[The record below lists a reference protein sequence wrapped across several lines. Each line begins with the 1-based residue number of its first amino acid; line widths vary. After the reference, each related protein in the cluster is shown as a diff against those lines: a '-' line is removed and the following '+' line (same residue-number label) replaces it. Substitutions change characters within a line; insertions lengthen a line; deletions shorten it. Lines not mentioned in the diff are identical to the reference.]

1 MSGRSRIRFVAA
13 ALLQVV
19 VMAAVVATLVY
30 LPVGVAV
37 ALALRAFGVSF
48 EAWLTLG
55 QGLHPSL
62 GLLVGWLFLFL
73 GSCGYA
79 AWLFPWSEEIFGGPA
94 RD

>member
-1 MSGRSRIRFVAA
+1 MI
-13 ALLQVV
+13 

-30 LPVGVAV
+30 LPVGIAV
-37 ALALRAFGVSF
+37 ALTLRAVGVSF

-55 QGLHPSL
+55 ELLHPAQGL
-62 GLLVGWLFLFL
+62 VVWWLFLFL

-79 AWLFPWSEEIFGGPA
+79 AWLFPWSEEVVGGSA

>member
-1 MSGRSRIRFVAA
+1 MSGRSRIRSVAA
-13 ALLQVV
+13 ALLQVM

-55 QGLHPSL
+55 QVLHPAQ
-62 GLLVGWLFLFL
+62 GLLVWWLFLFL

-79 AWLFPWSEEIFGGPA
+79 AWLFPWGDKVFGWPG